1 MKFSGAVL
9 NSDSQMIAGGNL
21 DVSGATVQNLNS
33 EGQTITSYSGTAYY
47 YDWDGN
53 DDDYDVDVIGAYNP
67 ANTVLTYNLSTSR
80 LEGGTTPT
88 GSGTSVTSAAV
99 PVVTNSLFQTSPDV
113 AASYLIESNPRFTNY
128 RNWLSSD
135 YMLNQLASDPATMQK
150 RLGDGFYEQKLIR
163 EQINQL
169 TGRRFLTGYASDE
182 AQYQALMD
190 NGITTART
198 MQLIPGVALT
208 AAQTAQLTSD
218 IMWLVQKTVTLP
230 DGSITQALV
239 PQVYVKLQAGDLNP
253 TTGIMAGNSVTM
265 QLSGDLVNQ
274 GTIAGRNFIS
284 LDAQNIQNLGGQIQ
298 ADTTLLKA
306 SNDINII
313 GGQVIAKDAM
323 LLEAGNDINL
333 RSTTQSSQNSSG
345 ASSFSRTNLDRVAGL
360 YMDNPNAIL
369 VANAGND
376 ANLMAATIINR
387 GEGAVTQI
395 NAAQDINIGTVT
407 IAEQN
412 SSVRNA
418 KNYVKHG
425 GTQDIGS

>member
-1 MKFSGAVL
+1 M
-9 NSDSQMIAGGNL
+9 
-21 DVSGATVQNLNS
+21 
-33 EGQTITSYSGTAYY
+33 
-47 YDWDGN
+47 
-53 DDDYDVDVIGAYNP
+53 P
-67 ANTVLTYNLSTSR
+67 H
-80 LEGGTTPT
+80 
-88 GSGTSVTSAAV
+88 
-99 PVVTNSLFQTSPDV
+99 
-113 AASYLIESNPRFTNY
+113 
-128 RNWLSSD
+128 
-135 YMLNQLASDPATMQK
+135 
-150 RLGDGFYEQKLIR
+150 
-163 EQINQL
+163 
-169 TGRRFLTGYASDE
+169 E

-190 NGITTART
+190 NAITTART
-198 MQLIPGVALT
+198 LQLIPGVALT
-208 AAQTAQLTSD
+208 AEQTAQLTSD
-218 IMWLVQKTVTLP
+218 IMWLVEKTVTLP
-230 DGSITQALV
+230 DGSTTQALV

-265 QLSGDLVNQ
+265 QLSGGIVNQ

-369 VANAGND
+369 VANAGDD

-387 GEGAVTQI
+387 GEGCSDANQC
-395 NAAQDINIGTVT
+395 
-407 IAEQN
+407 
-412 SSVRNA
+412 
-418 KNYVKHG
+418 
-425 GTQDIGS
+425 GSRY